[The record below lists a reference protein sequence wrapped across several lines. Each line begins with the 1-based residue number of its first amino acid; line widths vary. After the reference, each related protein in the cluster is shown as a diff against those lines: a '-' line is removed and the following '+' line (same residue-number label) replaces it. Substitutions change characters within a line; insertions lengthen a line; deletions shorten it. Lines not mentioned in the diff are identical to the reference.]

1 MPPPVFLYSDREV
14 YPMKTSKRILNAV
27 LALVFAF
34 SMGMVL
40 RQALDDSGGE
50 MEYRRAAE
58 IAGGTVE
65 PTAETQAAAAPAED
79 AVMIW
84 MPETVKNDPT
94 VEALR
99 EIDLDALRQ
108 VNPDV
113 IGWIRVPD
121 TKIDYPVVQ
130 SEDNDFYLEHT
141 WQGNKSSVGAIF
153 MDCGSAPNLTD
164 FNTLIYGHNMRSGA
178 MFASLRSY
186 SQQSYW
192 EAHPHIYLLVDSGV
206 FRFDVF
212 SAYRAELDSAAYG
225 QSFRQRETREK
236 FLQDAAEQSVIQTE
250 ITPGIRDRILTLSTC
265 SGVGHET
272 RWVVQ
277 ARLKMVLCK
286 EGLPQNDLQK
296 T

>member
-1 MPPPVFLYSDREV
+1 
-14 YPMKTSKRILNAV
+14 MKTSKHILNAV

-58 IAGGTVE
+58 IAGGTVKT
-65 PTAETQAAAAPAED
+65 TAETQAAAAPAED

-84 MPETVKNDPT
+84 MPETVENDPT

-130 SEDNDFYLEHT
+130 NEDNDFYLEHT
-141 WQGNKSSVGAIF
+141 WQGNKNSVGAIF
-153 MDCGSAPNLTD
+153 MDCGSTPDLTD

-192 EAHPHIYLLVDSGV
+192 EVHPHIYLLVDSGV
-206 FRFDVF
+206 FRFDIF
-212 SAYRAELDSAAYG
+212 AAYQAELDSAAYG

-265 SGVGHET
+265 SGMGHET

-277 ARLKMVLCK
+277 ARLKMVLC
-286 EGLPQNDLQK
+286 EDGLPQNDLQK

>member
-1 MPPPVFLYSDREV
+1 
-14 YPMKTSKRILNAV
+14 MKTSKRILNAV

-58 IAGGTVE
+58 IAGGIVE
-65 PTAETQAAAAPAED
+65 PTAETQAVSAPAED

-84 MPETVKNDPT
+84 MPETVEDDPT

-99 EIDLDALRQ
+99 KIDLDALRQ

-130 SEDNDFYLEHT
+130 SEENDFYLEHT
-141 WQGNKSSVGAIF
+141 WQGNKNSVGAIF
-153 MDCGSAPNLTD
+153 MDCGSAPGLTD

-265 SGVGHET
+265 SGMGHET

>member
-1 MPPPVFLYSDREV
+1 
-14 YPMKTSKRILNAV
+14 MKTATYILNTV
-27 LALVFAF
+27 LALVFAL
-34 SMGMVL
+34 SMGLVL

-58 IAGGTVE
+58 IAASAVE
-65 PTAETQAAAAPAED
+65 PTVETRAISAPTDEE
-79 AVMIW
+79 VMIW
-84 MPETVKNDPT
+84 MPEAVEDDPAL
-94 VEALR
+94 EALR

-141 WQGNKSSVGAIF
+141 WQGNKNSVGAIF
-153 MDCGSAPNLTD
+153 MDCGSAPDLTD

-186 SQQSYW
+186 GRQSYW

-212 SAYRAELDSAAYG
+212 SAYRAGLDAAAYG
-225 QSFRQRETREK
+225 QSFRQRETREN
-236 FLQDAAEQSVIQTE
+236 FLQDAAEKSVIQTE

-265 SGVGHET
+265 SGTGHET

-277 ARLKMVLCK
+277 ARLKMVLHK
-286 EGLPQNDLQK
+286 AGNLQI
-296 T
+296 